1 MVAARLAA
9 PACRDSVFCPG
20 VGRCADRAARRP
32 AAGDRRRFDV
42 RRVDYVLSRRAA
54 EALRAMVG
62 ALGEGHRDLVR
73 LPTGAAILQLARGLT
88 Q

>member
-9 PACRDSVFCPG
+9 SSCRDFVFRTG
-20 VGRCADRAARRP
+20 VGRCAARAARRP
-32 AAGDRRRFDV
+32 TAGDGRRPDV
-42 RRVDYVLSRRAA
+42 CRLDYVLSRRAA

-73 LPTGAAILQLARGLT
+73 LPAGAAILQLARGLT